1 MAFGTV
7 IEMRDHEQLITTLDD
22 LRFAVVRSAAMLS
35 ENMRYALGRV
45 GYPANVPYGE
55 GAFFDLLHH
64 DTDDNNE

>member
-1 MAFGTV
+1 MT
-7 IEMRDHEQLITTLDD
+7 DHEQLITTLDD
-22 LRFAVVRSAAMLS
+22 LRFTLTRALAMHA